1 MKGHAGQE
9 EEAGDLLCLDVD
21 APLEREGGERLGAV
35 CSSADLHR
43 YKKSRIGAS
52 NFSRNLDLGA
62 GIIGGRFGG
71 EILVTNFA
79 HRAREKETARG
90 ERNSLI
96 FRSLPSPPMH
106 AKLTPPLH
114 AITAY

>member
-1 MKGHAGQE
+1 
-9 EEAGDLLCLDVD
+9 VD
-21 APLEREGGERLGAV
+21 APLEREGGERFGVV

-43 YKKSRIGAS
+43 YKKSRSGAS

-79 HRAREKETARG
+79 HRAGEKETARG
-90 ERNSLI
+90 RKKLAIFSLLRVSTNACAR
-96 FRSLPSPPMH
+96 FHLCMR
-106 AKLTPPLH
+106 
-114 AITAY
+114 